1 MIYALSTCRK
11 VWSTSCQW
19 RPCLA
24 RRPWRS
30 LWRRRWWRRTPC
42 RGCYLEVRSR
52 PPSSLHWPPICC
64 VYASRGPGA
73 RPRAERRL
81 GMGGDR
87 RPAVQCSVQRWRWQ
101 RCNTEPGHVGSDTS
115 KLKPEVGLWCG
126 DITTPPRSVHSARLI
141 NENKR
146 TINRVFDY
154 SSAYTNI
161 SHRPQIHC
169 VSRLSLLCVVTP
181 GRCSA
186 AVAQLGGNPHSCQ
199 LSRCRLTSA
208 AARSAR
214 RMGHSTQLS

>member
-1 MIYALSTCRK
+1 MMMIYALSTCRK

-115 KLKPEVGLWCG
+115 KPKPKVGLWCG
-126 DITTPPRSVHSARLI
+126 DITTPITQCPPSHRLMDAQYCI
-141 NENKR
+141 WSCSDRLWWLCHIRFTMNRTRYMR
-146 TINRVFDY
+146 TIINVVSDY
-154 SSAYTNI
+154 SSTI
-161 SHRPQIHC
+161 
-169 VSRLSLLCVVTP
+169 TK
-181 GRCSA
+181 
-186 AVAQLGGNPHSCQ
+186 
-199 LSRCRLTSA
+199 
-208 AARSAR
+208 
-214 RMGHSTQLS
+214 

>member
-115 KLKPEVGLWCG
+115 KPKPEVGLWCG
-126 DITTPPRSVHSARLI
+126 VIT
-141 NENKR
+141 
-146 TINRVFDY
+146 
-154 SSAYTNI
+154 SSATQCPP
-161 SHRPQIHC
+161 SHRLMDAQYGIWSCSDYDDC
-169 VSRLSLLCVVTP
+169 VTFDSTWTGHDIWEQSSTMSLITHL
-181 GRCSA
+181 
-186 AVAQLGGNPHSCQ
+186 L
-199 LSRCRLTSA
+199 
-208 AARSAR
+208 
-214 RMGHSTQLS
+214 